1 MTNSFLVSLF
11 EHKAWANRNMYAVM
25 RAIRQEKRAGGVAYA
40 VLVLAHASLV
50 DRVFRA
56 RLIGEAQTLK
66 AVIPS
71 EMPDIDALAETVRV
85 TDEWYLGYVRSVS
98 DAELSEIVEFD
109 FLSDDDKG
117 RMAKEEMLAHV
128 LTHSAAHRAQVGGL
142 LDKAEIKGPP
152 EMFTTF
158 LSTRGC

>member
-25 RAIRQEKRAGGVAYA
+25 RAIPQEKRTGSAAYA

-56 RLIGEAQTLK
+56 RLTGEVHSFK

-71 EMPDIDALAETVRV
+71 EMPDIDVLAETVRG
-85 TDEWYLGYVRSVS
+85 TDEWYLDYARRVS

-117 RMAKEEMLAHV
+117 RMTKEEILAHV
-128 LTHSAAHRAQVGGL
+128 LTHSAAHRAQVGRL
-142 LDKAEIKGPP
+142 LDKAEIKIPP

-158 LSTRGC
+158 LSSGR